1 MSKKELL
8 KSSKDSAWKDILD
21 VYIKEC
27 MEFFYPEISK
37 KIDWS
42 VGYEIL
48 DKELQ
53 SITTEAMIG
62 KRFVDKLIKV
72 KSIDG
77 TEQVV
82 LLHIEVQG
90 QKEDEFSLRLFQ
102 YYYRLFDRYKKPI
115 LTLTILTDDNKS
127 WNPENY
133 QTKVWDFPVLSFN
146 FQTCKLLNYQDNK
159 EDLESVD
166 NPFGIVVLAH
176 LAATETKNDSKARY
190 KIKFALIRRLLEKGY
205 GRDYVI
211 NLYKM
216 IDWVL
221 VLPKELALEFK
232 SKIHDLEEAKKVS
245 YITSIEQL
253 GREEGL
259 KTGLEQGLR
268 KGLEE
273 GERRIAAIAKNLL
286 AEGRSPGAVQKLTGL
301 SEKEVIALVDKH

>member
-1 MSKKELL
+1 M
-8 KSSKDSAWKDILD
+8 D
-21 VYIKEC
+21 
-27 MEFFYPEISK
+27 
-37 KIDWS
+37 

-82 LLHIEVQG
+82 LLHIEIQG
-90 QKEDEFSLRLFQ
+90 QKEDGFPLRLFQ

-115 LTLTILTDDNKS
+115 LTLTILTDNNTS

-146 FQTCKLLNYQDNK
+146 FQACKLLHYQNNK
-159 EDLESVD
+159 EDLENVD

-176 LAATETKNDSKARY
+176 LAAIETKNDSKARY
-190 KIKFALIRRLLEKGY
+190 KIKFALTRRLLEKGY
-205 GRDYVI
+205 SRDYVI

-216 IDWVL
+216 IDWVR
-221 VLPKELALEFK
+221 
-232 SKIHDLEEAKKVS
+232 S
-245 YITSIEQL
+245 YYLKRSRL
-253 GREEGL
+253 NLGL
-259 KTGLEQGLR
+259 KYT
-268 KGLEE
+268 
-273 GERRIAAIAKNLL
+273 I
-286 AEGRSPGAVQKLTGL
+286 
-301 SEKEVIALVDKH
+301 

>member
-27 MEFFYPEISK
+27 MEFFYPKINK

-42 VGYEIL
+42 LGYEIL

-77 TEQVV
+77 AEQAI
-82 LLHIEVQG
+82 LLHIEIQG
-90 QKEDEFSLRLFQ
+90 QKEDEFPLRLFQ

-146 FQTCKLLNYQDNK
+146 FQTCKLLNYQANK
-159 EDLESVD
+159 EDLENVD

-176 LAATETKNDSKARY
+176 LAAIETKNDSK
-190 KIKFALIRRLLEKGY
+190 
-205 GRDYVI
+205 
-211 NLYKM
+211 
-216 IDWVL
+216 
-221 VLPKELALEFK
+221 
-232 SKIHDLEEAKKVS
+232 
-245 YITSIEQL
+245 
-253 GREEGL
+253 
-259 KTGLEQGLR
+259 
-268 KGLEE
+268 
-273 GERRIAAIAKNLL
+273 
-286 AEGRSPGAVQKLTGL
+286 SPL
-301 SEKEVIALVDKH
+301 